1 MEESMPLKSLSDKT
15 NLNVVTSS
23 NDDDRI
29 EDAASK
35 ETGAIP
41 KRQSS
46 KKIK

>member
-1 MEESMPLKSLSDKT
+1 MEESMMPLKSLSDKN

-23 NDDDRI
+23 NDEDRI
-29 EDAASK
+29 EEASK

-41 KRQSS
+41 KRQPS

>member
-1 MEESMPLKSLSDKT
+1 MEESMPLKSLTDKT

-23 NDDDRI
+23 NDEDRI
-29 EDAASK
+29 EEASK